1 MNKIRM
7 IIFAILAIA
16 VAVMGLV
23 LSGMRDM
30 LNDKTREI
38 EEARSQIDALNANIE
53 TTNAEMVRMKGE
65 IEAASRRI
73 DAAITTMTKGERDA
87 RERHEMRMDE
97 VTKMDA
103 RDDVHDWLCEP
114 VPDDVCMLFEG
125 YAGPVSS
132 D

>member
-38 EEARSQIDALNANIE
+38 EEARAQIDALNADIE
-53 TTNAEMVRMKGE
+53 TTNAEMVRMKVE
-65 IEAASRRI
+65 IETASRRI
-73 DAAITTMTKGERDA
+73 DAAITAMTKGERDA

>member
-7 IIFAILAIA
+7 IIFAILIIA

-38 EEARSQIDALNANIE
+38 EDARAQIDALNADIE

-73 DAAITTMTKGERDA
+73 DAAVTTMTKGERDA

-97 VTKMDA
+97 VTKMGA